1 LAATSNQVLLVP
13 QAVDLDINLAT
24 ASDNNL
30 DKMCS
35 NKLSIK
41 SPRKCTRLKTT
52 RKIKML

>member
-1 LAATSNQVLLVP
+1 LVP

-24 ASDNNL
+24 ASGNNL